1 MRMILVGAPG
11 AGKGTQAK
19 RLAEHYAI
27 PHVSTG
33 DMLRAAVAAGTE
45 LGKKADAYMRAGDLV
60 PDDLVIAMVVERLG
74 QPDCAK
80 GFILDG
86 FPRTLPQAEALDRAL
101 AEAKIPLDAVVLVDV
116 PDEAIL
122 DRITGRRTDPE
133 TGTIYHLRFN
143 PPPPEIADRV
153 VQRKDDTAEAVR
165 ARIAKYHAETE
176 PVLPFYEAKNLLVRV
191 DGLEHPDA
199 VFAAITRALDERAGR
214 A

>member
-19 RLAEHYAI
+19 RLAAHYGI
-27 PHVSTG
+27 PHISTG

-60 PDDLVIAMVVERLG
+60 PDDLVIAMVIERLG

-86 FPRTLPQAEALDRAL
+86 FPRTRPQAEALDRAL
-101 AEAKIPLDAVVLVDV
+101 AEAKIPLDAVVLIDV

-122 DRITGRRTDPE
+122 DRITGRRSDPE
-133 TGTIYHLRFN
+133 TGTIYHVRFN

-176 PVLPFYEAKNLLVRV
+176 PVLPFYEDKGLLIRV
-191 DGLEHPDA
+191 DGLAHPDE
-199 VFAAITRALDERAGR
+199 VFAAITGALDAARKG
-214 A
+214 

>member
-19 RLAEHYAI
+19 RLAEHYGI

-33 DMLRAAVAAGTE
+33 DMLRAAVAAGTD

-60 PDDLVIAMVVERLG
+60 PDDLVIAMVIERLG
-74 QPDCAK
+74 QADCER

-86 FPRTLPQAEALDRAL
+86 FPRTRPQAEALDRAL
-101 AEAKIPLDAVVLVDV
+101 AEAKIPLDAVVLIDV

-122 DRITGRRTDPE
+122 DRITGRRSDPE
-133 TGTIYHLRFN
+133 TGTIYHVRFN
-143 PPPPEIADRV
+143 PPPPAVADRV
-153 VQRKDDTAEAVR
+153 VQRKDDTEEAVR

-176 PVLPFYEAKNLLVRV
+176 PVLPFYEGRGLLVRV
-191 DGLEHPDA
+191 DGMRHPDEVVA
-199 VFAAITRALDERAGR
+199 EITERLGTKAR
-214 A
+214 T